1 MSEQVPK
8 IEQATESSIESK
20 EELVVNKIYQFT
32 HPIFHATHFPHQTNR
47 KEYRELRQRWT
58 KAVEEIEHDD
68 HALLFYVTTF
78 TVQEFQD
85 LAKKR
90 RSVTGEEAM
99 PFTIHEQLIMNE
111 LSRIKSL
118 KKKLKDRFLMLS
130 PDKTRDEEPN
140 FIKERERLEAI
151 LKNRRFKLPD
161 PEDITISCFGEYLE
175 SCVKAEAQHLAQLLG
190 VPLEIPRDNGGPY
203 IQPARELSLSIH
215 DVEELNKESS

>member
-1 MSEQVPK
+1 MSEKVPK
-8 IEQATESSIESK
+8 IEKAAESNIESK

-32 HPIFHATHFPHQTNR
+32 HPLFHATYFPHQTNR

-58 KAVEEIEHDD
+58 KAVEEIEHDN

-78 TVQEFQD
+78 TVKEFQD

-90 RSVTGEEAM
+90 SSITGEEAM
-99 PFTIHEQLIMNE
+99 PFTIREQLIMNE

-151 LKNRRFKLPD
+151 LKNRHLKLPD
-161 PEDITISCFGEYLE
+161 PEDITINCFGEYLE
-175 SCVKAEAQHLAQLLG
+175 SCVKAEAINLAQLLG
-190 VPLEIPRDNGGPY
+190 VPIEIPRDNSGSY
-203 IQPARELSLSIH
+203 IQPTRELSLSIH
-215 DVEELNKESS
+215 DVEEFDKESS

>member
-1 MSEQVPK
+1 MNKELAK
-8 IEQATESSIESK
+8 IEKDPHPESK
-20 EELVVNKIYQFT
+20 EELVVKKIYQFT
-32 HPIFHATHFPHQTNR
+32 HPIFHATYFPHQTNQ

-58 KAVEEIEHDD
+58 KAVEEIEHDN

-90 RSVTGEEAM
+90 RSVTGDEAV
-99 PFTIHEQLIMNE
+99 PFTIREQLIMNE

-118 KKKLKDRFLMLS
+118 KQKLKDRFLMLS
-130 PDKTRDEEPN
+130 PDKTSDEEPN
-140 FIKERERLEAI
+140 FIKDRERLDAI

-161 PEDITISCFGEYLE
+161 PETITINCFGEYLE
-175 SCVKAEAQHLAQLLG
+175 SCVKAEAIHLAQLLG
-190 VPLEIPRDNGGPY
+190 VPLEIPRDSGEPY
-203 IQPARELSLSIH
+203 IQPSRELSLSIH